1 MSKSLKIFLFKK
13 DYYFLPFQREKKPHS
28 DKYPVEWF
36 QTSVYLLHTFFKWT
50 FFEFLIITPIQLP
63 PRIREVHLWFTLR
76 LSRHIFMFDLW
87 TRCYQW
93 RLQAAAILADG
104 NKLVLST
111 KPFEENNS
119 LTMAVPF
126 SNTKLRVPKGFQN
139 ILEGLAREC
148 LRSQPENIY
157 EFGAKYFQQLIQVRE
172 RK

>member
-1 MSKSLKIFLFKK
+1 MDLFWIFN
-13 DYYFLPFQREKKPHS
+13 YNSYSTPSPNPWSPFMI
-28 DKYPVEWF
+28 Y
-36 QTSVYLLHTFFKWT
+36 
-50 FFEFLIITPIQLP
+50 TPSFP
-63 PRIREVHLWFTLR
+63 C
-76 LSRHIFMFDLW
+76 SRHIFMFDLW